1 MPKFTVL
8 GGSSIAVPELISAL
22 MPHIRDGRT
31 LHVTLHGRDAHK
43 LELVGRVCQQMAS
56 SVPGLDVETST
67 DLEAALTGADYVLN
81 QVRVGGLD
89 ARAYDETFPH
99 RWGIPG
105 EETVGPGGAANAL
118 RSVPAVLKLARVI
131 EQVAPYA
138 LVLTFSNPSSVVQR
152 ALTTST
158 RLNVIGLCDAPY
170 TMHKLVA
177 QSLGVGADDVETKYA
192 GMHHFGW
199 ITSAKLDGAE
209 RLPDV
214 LADDSVLKALGLEP
228 EIGRLLGAV
237 PHSYFRYF
245 YHPDRMLKKQQS
257 AAQPRARELQA
268 METSL
273 LDVYASYNG
282 TDKPE
287 ALTKRSAIWYEAVVV
302 PVIAG
307 LAFKV
312 PARLAVN
319 VTNNGLIP
327 HVPDDTIIEVT
338 SDISDGQIMP
348 RTPGSLPPDAVARLQ
363 ANAAYE
369 RLLVEAILNQS
380 PETLLRAFLLN
391 PLIPSYDVAQEI
403 VAEVWAHEM
412 QPS

>member
-22 MPHIRDGRT
+22 IPHMIDGREMQ
-31 LHVTLHGRDAHK
+31 VVLHGRDAHK
-43 LELVGRVCQQMAS
+43 LELVGRVCKLMAS
-56 SVPGLDVETST
+56 SVDGLTVETT
-67 DLEAALTGADYVLN
+67 TNLEAALTGADYVLN

-118 RSVPAVLKLARVI
+118 RSVPVVLELARVL
-131 EQVAPYA
+131 ERVTPDA
-138 LVLTFSNPSSVVQR
+138 LLLTFSNPSSVVQR
-152 ALTTST
+152 AIATST
-158 RLNVIGLCDAPY
+158 RLNVIGLCDAPF

-177 QSLGVGADDVETKYA
+177 QSLGVGMDEVETQYA

-199 ITSAKLDGAE
+199 ITSAKVNGAE

-214 LADDSVLKALGLEP
+214 LADDSVLKALGMEP

-257 AAQPRARELQA
+257 ASQPRAKELQA
-268 METSL
+268 MEANL
-273 LDVYASYNG
+273 LEVYASYDG
-282 TDKPE
+282 TQKPE
-287 ALTKRSAIWYEAVVV
+287 ALSKRSAIWYEAVVV

-307 LAFKV
+307 LAFGV

-319 VTNNGLIP
+319 LTNNGLIP
-327 HVPDDTIIEVT
+327 AVPDDTIIEVT
-338 SDISDGQIMP
+338 SDIVGGQIVP
-348 RTPGSLPPDAVARLQ
+348 RTPGSLPPDALARLQ
-363 ANAAYE
+363 TNAAYE
-369 RLLVEAILNQS
+369 RLLVEAILTKS

-391 PLIPSYDVAQEI
+391 PLFPFYDAAKEI
-403 VAEVWAHEM
+403 VAEVWAHEVH
-412 QPS
+412 